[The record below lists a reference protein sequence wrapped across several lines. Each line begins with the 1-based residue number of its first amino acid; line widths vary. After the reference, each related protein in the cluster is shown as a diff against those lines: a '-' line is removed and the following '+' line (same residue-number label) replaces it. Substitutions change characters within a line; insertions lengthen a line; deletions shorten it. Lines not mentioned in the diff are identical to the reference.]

1 MKSLFVGVSPL
12 RCSHRWVTYLGLFKA
27 LRDYKSERGVSF
39 KSFAT
44 ICIKRQ
50 ITTALKQSTHMKHLA
65 LIQAYSL
72 EKPMFTNDNKVLR
85 DIVPAPSS
93 YQPEELEI
101 NALHI
106 EGKTLEDKLKLNLSI
121 GLFVSKDISLGKAA
135 QLAGKSLS
143 EFINILNHLNIPAVE
158 YTEEMYEDDLK
169 FMSNHESERPS
180 V

>member
-1 MKSLFVGVSPL
+1 MNQIAVNM
-12 RCSHRWVTYLGLFKA
+12 YLPE
-27 LRDYKSERGVSF
+27 D
-39 KSFAT
+39 
-44 ICIKRQ
+44 
-50 ITTALKQSTHMKHLA
+50 
-65 LIQAYSL
+65 
-72 EKPMFTNDNKVLR
+72 VL
-85 DIVPAPSS
+85 
-93 YQPEELEI
+93 LEI

-158 YTEEMYEDDLK
+158 YSEEMYEDDLK

>member
-1 MKSLFVGVSPL
+1 MNQIAINM
-12 RCSHRWVTYLGLFKA
+12 YLPE
-27 LRDYKSERGVSF
+27 D
-39 KSFAT
+39 
-44 ICIKRQ
+44 
-50 ITTALKQSTHMKHLA
+50 
-65 LIQAYSL
+65 
-72 EKPMFTNDNKVLR
+72 VL
-85 DIVPAPSS
+85 
-93 YQPEELEI
+93 LEI

-158 YTEEMYEDDLK
+158 YTEDMYEDDLK
-169 FMSNHESERPS
+169 FMSNHESERPG

>member
-1 MKSLFVGVSPL
+1 MNQKAVSM
-12 RCSHRWVTYLGLFKA
+12 YLPE
-27 LRDYKSERGVSF
+27 D
-39 KSFAT
+39 
-44 ICIKRQ
+44 
-50 ITTALKQSTHMKHLA
+50 
-65 LIQAYSL
+65 
-72 EKPMFTNDNKVLR
+72 VL
-85 DIVPAPSS
+85 S
-93 YQPEELEI
+93 EI
-101 NALHI
+101 NSLHI

-169 FMSNHESERPS
+169 FMSRYESERPI

>member
-1 MKSLFVGVSPL
+1 MNQKEINM
-12 RCSHRWVTYLGLFKA
+12 YLPE
-27 LRDYKSERGVSF
+27 D
-39 KSFAT
+39 
-44 ICIKRQ
+44 
-50 ITTALKQSTHMKHLA
+50 
-65 LIQAYSL
+65 
-72 EKPMFTNDNKVLR
+72 VL
-85 DIVPAPSS
+85 
-93 YQPEELEI
+93 LEI

-169 FMSNHESERPS
+169 FMSNHESEMPG

>member
-1 MKSLFVGVSPL
+1 MNQKAVNL
-12 RCSHRWVTYLGLFKA
+12 YLPE
-27 LRDYKSERGVSF
+27 D
-39 KSFAT
+39 
-44 ICIKRQ
+44 
-50 ITTALKQSTHMKHLA
+50 
-65 LIQAYSL
+65 
-72 EKPMFTNDNKVLR
+72 VL
-85 DIVPAPSS
+85 
-93 YQPEELEI
+93 LEI

-169 FMSNHESERPS
+169 FMSNYESERPS

>member
-1 MKSLFVGVSPL
+1 MNQKVVNM
-12 RCSHRWVTYLGLFKA
+12 YLPE
-27 LRDYKSERGVSF
+27 D
-39 KSFAT
+39 
-44 ICIKRQ
+44 
-50 ITTALKQSTHMKHLA
+50 
-65 LIQAYSL
+65 
-72 EKPMFTNDNKVLR
+72 VL
-85 DIVPAPSS
+85 
-93 YQPEELEI
+93 LEI
-101 NALHI
+101 NSLHI

-169 FMSNHESERPS
+169 FMSHYESESPS